1 MGPAPAHPRAGVEN
15 TPRIP
20 ATASCCGSSPC
31 GRGKRRRAVPGAA
44 GQRLIPARAGK
55 TPSPRQC
62 PATSSAHPRAGGENS
77 RTRLAISRPPG
88 SSPRVRGK
96 HDEYAVLLGDLG
108 LIPACAGK
116 TTDHMMRGYCASA
129 HPRACGENPAFTA
142 MLAMLAGSSPR
153 VRGKHPRNN
162 DHREPRGLI
171 PARAGKTRRRGGA
184 SRRRRAHPRACGE
197 NKVLRSR
204 GGGPPGSSPR
214 VRGKHDR
221 SGGQAHG
228 LRLIPARAGKT
239 VHRRRRHRGRSAHPR
254 ACGENSSVRAPVPAT
269 TGSSPRVRGK
279 LLQASLALARLRL
292 IPARAG
298 KTLHQRHTIRS
309 PAAHPRACGE
319 NSRCR
324 AAVTGT
330 AGSSPRVRGKL
341 GGVVGVFMVYRLIPA
356 RAGKTERVGD
366 PPLRG
371 WAHPRACGENR
382 VRVEEPV
389 RSQGSSPRVRGKLT
403 TSAEATPWGS
413 AHPRACGENGS
424 LTVRSPRAAGSSP
437 RVRGKPT
444 W

>member
-1 MGPAPAHPRAGVEN
+1 MNA
-15 TPRIP
+15 IQ
-20 ATASCCGSSPC
+20 SCSTGSSPRV
-31 GRGKRRRAVPGAA
+31 RGKPGAA
-44 GQRLIPARAGK
+44 GARRPRARLIPARAGK
-55 TPSPRQC
+55 TPAS
-62 PATSSAHPRAGGENS
+62 TSRKPH
-77 RTRLAISRPPG
+77 
-88 SSPRVRGK
+88 
-96 HDEYAVLLGDLG
+96 
-108 LIPACAGK
+108 
-116 TTDHMMRGYCASA
+116 ASA
-129 HPRACGENPAFTA
+129 HPRACGENRRPKRTKI
-142 MLAMLAGSSPR
+142 LTSGSSPR
-153 VRGKHPRNN
+153 VRGKPVV
-162 DHREPRGLI
+162 LQ
-171 PARAGKTRRRGGA
+171 ARAGRGG
-184 SRRRRAHPRACGE
+184 
-197 NKVLRSR
+197 
-204 GGGPPGSSPR
+204 
-214 VRGKHDR
+214 
-221 SGGQAHG
+221 
-228 LRLIPARAGKT
+228 
-239 VHRRRRHRGRSAHPR
+239 
-254 ACGENSSVRAPVPAT
+254 
-269 TGSSPRVRGK
+269 
-279 LLQASLALARLRL
+279 L

-424 LTVRSPRAAGSSP
+424 LTVRSPRAAGPSP
-437 RVRGKPT
+437 RVRGKRPSVAS
-444 W
+444 